1 MLKKNTLS
9 YYSGFIFRG
18 EGAGF
23 IEGTVA
29 IEDGNVVEDGSLKNF
44 ESIDGVKNFRNT
56 IIAPLFFNAHTHLGD
71 SFITEPPNG
80 GLEKMVI
87 PPNGVKHQR
96 LQCTENNLI
105 GESIL
110 RELKF
115 MAASGIGFFC
125 DYREGGVEGL
135 DAMNIA
141 KETAKK
147 ADIDIPAGLVLGRPA
162 SGFDSSELSELLEL
176 SDGVGLSS
184 LVDFSPQEIM
194 EITGAVQER
203 GKLISAHLSEGKRE
217 RPDLAV
223 ECNAW
228 PLIHLA
234 CATDDDLRKIAE
246 ARLPMVVC
254 PRSNLMFS
262 LMPNVYR
269 MIKAGVEIMVGTDN
283 SFLTR
288 PDMHAELDILYR
300 TFMHMNRGD
309 IDGITKLYR
318 SSLGIPLLEFG
329 TKNGRGS
336 DRKKFEAGYDIAVNG
351 FTEGGPAAYQ
361 AINNY
366 LGAGEKEMEYFM
378 VNRASVMDILD
389 VRMV

>member
-1 MLKKNTLS
+1 LREDTLR

-18 EGAGF
+18 DGIGF
-23 IEGTVA
+23 SEGTVA
-29 IEDGNVVEDGSLKNF
+29 MEDGFVVEDGSPKNF
-44 ESIDGVKNFRNT
+44 GSIDGVKNTRNA

-71 SFITEPPNG
+71 SFITDPPQG

-87 PPNGVKHQR
+87 PPDGVKHQR
-96 LQCTENNLI
+96 LRSTPKKLI

-115 MAASGIGFFC
+115 MASSGTGFFC
-125 DYREGGVEGL
+125 DYREGGVNGL

-141 KETAKK
+141 KETGKIAGF
-147 ADIDIPAGLVLGRPA
+147 DIPTGLVLGRPTA
-162 SGFDSSELSELLEL
+162 GLDFRELDELLEL
-176 SDGVGLSS
+176 SDGLGLNS
-184 LVDFSPQEIM
+184 LSDFSSDEIM
-194 EITGAVQER
+194 EITGLVQDR
-203 GKLISAHLSEGKRE
+203 GKLFSTHLSEGRRE
-217 RPDLAV
+217 RPGPAV

-246 ARLPMVVC
+246 AQVPVVVC

-269 MIKAGVEIMVGTDN
+269 MIKAGVEIMIGTDN

-288 PDMHAELDILYR
+288 PDMYAELDVLYR
-300 TFMHMNRGD
+300 IFMHMNRGE
-309 IDGITKLYR
+309 IDGIRKLYH

-329 TKNGRGS
+329 RKYARGS
-336 DRKKFEAGYDIAVNG
+336 HRGKFETGFNIAVNG
-351 FTEGGPAAYQ
+351 FTEGAQAVYQ
-361 AINNY
+361 AINNSV
-366 LGAGEKEMEYFM
+366 GAGMSEIEYFI
-378 VNRASVMDILD
+378 VNRASVMDVIDL
-389 VRMV
+389 RTA